1 MKNHER
7 ALIWSAVRN
16 ALVFGHGPLTASQE
30 AIEDDGYEWTE
41 EHEREACEA
50 ILQHPRFA
58 GLALWQLFDT
68 RTYVNVGSVRT
79 KPLGFNFAG
88 LLDAYRR
95 PKLAFGTVRDCF
107 HRLP

>member
-50 ILQHPRFA
+50 IDELEIEM
-58 GLALWQLFDT
+58 G
-68 RTYVNVGSVRT
+68 
-79 KPLGFNFAG
+79 KP
-88 LLDAYRR
+88 
-95 PKLAFGTVRDCF
+95 PKED
-107 HRLP
+107 

>member
-50 ILQHPRFA
+50 IDELEIEM
-58 GLALWQLFDT
+58 G
-68 RTYVNVGSVRT
+68 
-79 KPLGFNFAG
+79 
-88 LLDAYRR
+88 R
-95 PKLAFGTVRDCF
+95 PPEED
-107 HRLP
+107 